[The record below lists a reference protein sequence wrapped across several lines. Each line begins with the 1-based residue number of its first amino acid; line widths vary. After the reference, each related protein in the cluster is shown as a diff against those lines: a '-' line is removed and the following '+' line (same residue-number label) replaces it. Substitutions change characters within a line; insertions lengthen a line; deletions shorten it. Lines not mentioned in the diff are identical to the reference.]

1 MGLRVYS
8 VLGTPMAVRHIGN
21 ASSARWHLVWGHG
34 WGQSSTAL
42 IHMAESLAPVAYS
55 SLIDFP
61 GFGGSPPPPEVWG
74 TASYA
79 AAVAEYLGAAESRE
93 CIWIG
98 YSFGCRVGLRL
109 ASGHPQLIR
118 GMVLIAAAG
127 LPAQRGFA
135 KKLQIY
141 FQTRFL
147 RSAKH
152 IVTQEQLEYLIG
164 LFGSHDY
171 ASAGP
176 LRPILTRVANEDL
189 AEVARKVECPTL
201 LIYGRGDTETPVE
214 TGERFARLIRGSQ
227 LVILENYDH
236 NTIISDGSHQIT
248 NLIRQFLTKAD
259 R

>member
-1 MGLRVYS
+1 MGLKVYS

-21 ASSARWHLVWGHG
+21 ASRARWHLVWGHG
-34 WGQSSTAL
+34 WDQSSTAL
-42 IHMAESLAPVAYS
+42 IHMAESLAPAAYS

-79 AAVAEYLGAAESRE
+79 AAVAEYLGATEPRA

-109 ASGHPQLIR
+109 ASAHPQLTR

-127 LPAQRGFA
+127 LPAKRGFA
-135 KKLQIY
+135 KRLRIS
-141 FQTRFL
+141 FQSRFF

-152 IVTQEQLEYLIG
+152 IMTEEQLEYLIG
-164 LFGSHDY
+164 RYGSRDY

-176 LRPILTRVANEDL
+176 LRPILTRVVNEDL
-189 AEVARKVECPTL
+189 AEVARKVACPTL
-201 LIYGRGDTETPVE
+201 LISGRGDTQTPVE

-227 LVILENYDH
+227 LVVLENYDH
-236 NTIISDGSHQIT
+236 NTIISDGGHQIT